1 MSRRAVLVECFPLKT
16 AWPKTETPVSRQKHA
31 PFKVGYDAMWDD
43 LERELDMTNARSIH
57 CEFDMDRSQF
67 RKLDTRPFATAAR
80 RSPKVLLSFEK
91 GDMGR
96 LYFPCDSYSTWSG
109 NLRAISL
116 TLTAL
121 RSIDRYG
128 ATAGEQ
134 YKGFRRLGSGGP
146 RPGDNGAIPEDPA
159 SVLAT
164 WELTATPLEAAEVLV
179 DQDPASNVHSPSTKA
194 ALAATMVAMP
204 SVAKTVALAALKAT
218 HPDTG
223 GDPTAFHRVQAA
235 RRRLALA
242 HGEPVP
248 A

>member
-1 MSRRAVLVECFPLKT
+1 MSRRAVSIECFPLKT
-16 AWPKTETPVSRQKHA
+16 PWPKPETSVSRQRHA
-31 PFKVGYDAMWDD
+31 PFKVGYDALWDD

-134 YKGFRRLGSGGP
+134 YKGFRRLGSGNASTTP
-146 RPGDNGAIPEDPA
+146 TDPA
-159 SVLAT
+159 AALAA
-164 WELTATPLEAAEVLV
+164 WEVSATPLEAAEVLV
-179 DQDPASNVHSPSTKA
+179 DHDPASNVHSPSTKA

-223 GDPTAFHRVQAA
+223 GDSTAFHRVQAA